1 MLKESDKNK
10 IKDVINLFYKYL
22 SNDIDAAKYYLQNF
36 GVDSTSRTSRC
47 NIAIYYHSLGKGGA
61 QRVISLLIP
70 MYLELGYH
78 VVLIT
83 DEAQQ
88 ETDYG
93 IPADVRRYNIESEG
107 IVFEKRDYTTRALQL
122 QKILTVEKID
132 ILCHHAALSPLV
144 FYDFLVSNINN
155 VYFVLCKHQVFSH
168 ELAKHKNFY
177 MRQKTIF
184 RLVHKL
190 VVLSKCEENYWNNLG
205 VSAQYIANPYNVAL
219 LGCKRGEP
227 QYIVW
232 VGRLDLYPKQ
242 YLDLIPIMQKVK
254 NVFPNLL
261 LKIFGSGD
269 ELSVKTLQES
279 IEKNGLQNH
288 IFYCGYSLDLD
299 EIFANARIQLVT
311 SMYEAFPMNVFEG
324 KCYGIPLV
332 IYDLPYLELLKD
344 KKGYISVEQRNVD
357 QAAEAIIQILSD
369 NNLERMMHA
378 DALDSIKT
386 FDNTEVKNNWN
397 KLFIG
402 LTADRSFS
410 EALPGYEMIL
420 DTIYGNF
427 EHSIVGYKELR
438 KSYSL
443 LWRNYWVQSIKYRML
458 KENVD
463 IVIYPYGEVGRAVK
477 TFINKMGIF
486 EKYIV
491 DRYKNVDKENAVSLD
506 YFRDKETTGL
516 LFLICSNNKKI
527 YYEIRN
533 QLMEIVP
540 KENTFDLFPEKEF
553 FKDHLKFY

>member
-279 IEKNGLQNH
+279 IEKNGLQNPT
-288 IFYCGYSLDLD
+288 GY
-299 EIFANARIQLVT
+299 F
-311 SMYEAFPMNVFEG
+311 NV
-324 KCYGIPLV
+324 
-332 IYDLPYLELLKD
+332 
-344 KKGYISVEQRNVD
+344 
-357 QAAEAIIQILSD
+357 
-369 NNLERMMHA
+369 
-378 DALDSIKT
+378 
-386 FDNTEVKNNWN
+386 
-397 KLFIG
+397 
-402 LTADRSFS
+402 
-410 EALPGYEMIL
+410 
-420 DTIYGNF
+420 
-427 EHSIVGYKELR
+427 
-438 KSYSL
+438 
-443 LWRNYWVQSIKYRML
+443 
-458 KENVD
+458 
-463 IVIYPYGEVGRAVK
+463 
-477 TFINKMGIF
+477 
-486 EKYIV
+486 
-491 DRYKNVDKENAVSLD
+491 
-506 YFRDKETTGL
+506 
-516 LFLICSNNKKI
+516 
-527 YYEIRN
+527 
-533 QLMEIVP
+533 
-540 KENTFDLFPEKEF
+540 
-553 FKDHLKFY
+553 